1 MTFISYPRTKHI
13 KGSNFQVGDHDMKSV
28 SINELFGK
36 NLVVEEKID
45 GANAGI
51 SFENGRLMLQS
62 RGHYLVGGPREKH
75 FNLLKQWTSI
85 VSNDLFSILGDRYV
99 MFGEWMAAKHTCFY
113 DNLPHYFME
122 FDLYDKNIKQFL
134 SSDARKDYYE
144 ATAPGIIES
153 VKIVSSGEFERI
165 TDFSD
170 LITESNFITS
180 NRDTTLIAS
189 AAAVGVDELTVKS
202 HTDLSRNMEGLYVK
216 WEDNG
221 IVKGRYKFVRSTFT
235 NKILEQDQH
244 WLDRPIIK
252 NGLSALGRKRMF
264 LEK

>member
-1 MTFISYPRTKHI
+1 MTFIAYPRTRHI
-13 KGSNFQVGDHDMKSV
+13 KGSNFQVGDHDMKSI
-28 SINELFGK
+28 SISELYGK

-51 SFENGRLMLQS
+51 SFENGKLMLQS

-75 FNLLKQWTSI
+75 FNLLKQWATT
-85 VSNDLFSILGDRYV
+85 VSDSLYLILGNRYI
-99 MFGEWMAAKHTCFY
+99 MFGEWMYAKHTVYY

-134 SSDARKDYYE
+134 STDNRREYY
-144 ATAPGIIES
+144 TSIAPGIIES
-153 VKIVSSGEFERI
+153 VKVVSSGEFERI

-170 LITESNFITS
+170 LIVESNFITE
-180 NRDTTLIAS
+180 NRDIELVAS

-202 HTDLSRNMEGLYVK
+202 HTDMSRDMEGLYVK
-216 WEDNG
+216 WEDSG

-235 NKILEQDQH
+235 NKILEQEQH

-252 NGLSALGRKRMF
+252 NGLSANGRKRLF